1 MPPVKD
7 FIVTAH
13 ALERIAER
21 GLSLE
26 QLKCVINYHDKKK
39 QQYKGE
45 NGGFVY
51 KFEKMVDGRKIF
63 AVGEI
68 KKSECWLI
76 SGWYEN

>member
-1 MPPVKD
+1 VFTARGEDWPQFRGPGGRAVSETATPPIG
-7 FIVTAH
+7 F
-13 ALERIAER
+13 
-21 GLSLE
+21 GPS
-26 QLKCVINYHDKKK
+26 
-39 QQYKGE
+39 E